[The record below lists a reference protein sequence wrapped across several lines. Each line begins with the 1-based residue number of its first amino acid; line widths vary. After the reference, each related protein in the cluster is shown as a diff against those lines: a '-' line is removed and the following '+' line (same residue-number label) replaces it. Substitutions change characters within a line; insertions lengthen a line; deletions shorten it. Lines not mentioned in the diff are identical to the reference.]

1 MTEPLR
7 AISADDSALC
17 LLKAVQLGHVEVALQ
32 LLQSGIQLSRRLEKE
47 DLEADA
53 PSEVESVWEFHR
65 GVWRWRS
72 WEHDLVSKR
81 SSLGSIACLARH
93 VPHKVGRRPYDAT
106 SIGHRPPS
114 GGGCC
119 LLRARRPRDLPRGR
133 IRA

>member
-81 SSLGSIACLARH
+81 GDQAARMVRKKNQLIQRWMQH
-93 VPHKVGRRPYDAT
+93 VSVFLNHHSWCV
-106 SIGHRPPS
+106 
-114 GGGCC
+114 CV
-119 LLRARRPRDLPRGR
+119 
-133 IRA
+133 